1 MPAPAAETLQ
11 ALRSLAAEAAAQAYV
26 PYSGRSAAAA
36 LLLSDGAWV
45 PSARVESASFSLVI
59 PALTGAFATAAAAGR
74 RDVRAVALSRAATA
88 ADQAYLAAAPFGSF
102 VEAAPDVW
110 VAEDEGF
117 LPMPDVRLGPFLD
130 APVPRT
136 SEEGIDLARQVAERA
151 VVPQSKFPVG
161 CVLETADGRLVPG
174 VNVEH
179 ADWSRILCAERGAL
193 ATSVAYGLAGFRRLF
208 LSCLHDP
215 KGTPCGACRQLLVEL
230 SPEATLW
237 MDRGTAAPEG
247 ASPDLL
253 MPGSFSGDAL
263 AQALVSRA

>member
-11 ALRSLAAEAAAQAYV
+11 ALRSLAAEATAQAHV
-26 PYSGRSAAAA
+26 PYSGQAAAA
-36 LLLSDGAWV
+36 VLLLSDGAWV
-45 PSARVESASFSLVI
+45 PGVRVESASFSLVI

-74 RDVRAVALSRAATA
+74 LDVRAVALSRAATA
-88 ADQAYLAAAPFGSF
+88 ADQAYLAAAPFGLF
-102 VEAAPDVW
+102 AEAAPDVW
-110 VAEDEGF
+110 VTEDDMP
-117 LPMPDVRLGPFLD
+117 LPMPDVRLDPFLD

-136 SEEGIDLARQVAERA
+136 SEEGIALTREVAERA
-151 VVPQSKFPVG
+151 IVPESGFPVG

-193 ATSVAYGLAGFRRLF
+193 GTSVAYGVAGVRRLF

-215 KGTPCGACRQLLVEL
+215 KGTPCGACRQLLTEL

-237 MDRGTAAPEG
+237 MDRGTATPEK
-247 ASPDLL
+247 ASPALL

-263 AQALVSRA
+263 ARALVSRA